1 LQFLGYG
8 SLAIGHGGLLTSL
21 VGCSE
26 FQIPQ
31 ISPSLKDELL
41 LAPGLS
47 YSIVAKYEDPI
58 NESEVFG
65 FNNDY
70 INLIPLAHND
80 LLLWVNHEYVHPLWV
95 GGYERTKKNVEAERK
110 LVGGSLIRVKKEN
123 NKWVLKENDPL
134 NRGVRGDTPIVFAND
149 VKVKG
154 TNTAI
159 GTLAN
164 CAGGKTPWNTF
175 LTCEENYHS
184 FYGERLPDG
193 SVSKSMTSWET
204 HFPLPPEHYGWVV
217 EIEPKTGKAKKHTT
231 LGRFAHESATCAVAK
246 EGNCVVYSGD
256 DKNDEHL
263 YKFISNTS
271 SSLEEGTLYVANI
284 EKGLWLPLDLEKS
297 PLLKKKF
304 KSQLDVMINTRAAA
318 KLLGATPL
326 DRPEDIEVNPKT
338 GDVFVAL
345 SNNKP
350 KNNYHGQILKIT
362 ESSSDHG
369 SLKFSSST
377 YKTGG
382 TEGGFSCPDNMVF
395 DRNGNLWLT
404 TDISGKSVGKGTY
417 KGFGNNALFV
427 IPASGKQAGQAIQV
441 ASAPVDAE
449 LTGPCFSPDQ
459 KTLFLSVQHPGETT
473 KDLSNPTSTWP
484 DGKKPRPSVVAIQGD
499 LLEKITG

>member
-1 LQFLGYG
+1 
-8 SLAIGHGGLLTSL
+8 
-21 VGCSE
+21 
-26 FQIPQ
+26 
-31 ISPSLKDELL
+31 
-41 LAPGLS
+41 
-47 YSIVAKYEDPI
+47 
-58 NESEVFG
+58 
-65 FNNDY
+65 
-70 INLIPLAHND
+70 
-80 LLLWVNHEYVHPLWV
+80 
-95 GGYERTKKNVEAERK
+95 
-110 LVGGSLIRVKKEN
+110 
-123 NKWVLKENDPL
+123 
-134 NRGVRGDTPIVFAND
+134 
-149 VKVKG
+149 
-154 TNTAI
+154 
-159 GTLAN
+159 
-164 CAGGKTPWNTF
+164 
-175 LTCEENYHS
+175 
-184 FYGERLPDG
+184 
-193 SVSKSMTSWET
+193 
-204 HFPLPPEHYGWVV
+204 
-217 EIEPKTGKAKKHTT
+217 
-231 LGRFAHESATCAVAK
+231 
-246 EGNCVVYSGD
+246 
-256 DKNDEHL
+256 
-263 YKFISNTS
+263 
-271 SSLEEGTLYVANI
+271 
-284 EKGLWLPLDLEKS
+284 

-326 DRPEDIEVNPKT
+326 DRPEDIEINPKT

-404 TDISGKSVGKGTY
+404 TDISGNSVGKGAY